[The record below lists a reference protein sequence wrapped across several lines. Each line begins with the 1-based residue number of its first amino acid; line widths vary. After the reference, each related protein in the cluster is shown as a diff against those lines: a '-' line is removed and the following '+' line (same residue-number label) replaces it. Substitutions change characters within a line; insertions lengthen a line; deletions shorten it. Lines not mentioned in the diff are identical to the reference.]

1 MKKTKTLLS
10 ILLAVAV
17 MLTVMAI
24 PAFAATEVNPAEA
37 VAFHIATDKEAY
49 TSGEEMKV
57 SINLKNNNPF
67 PIRNIV
73 LKEIVSD
80 GFALTSAS
88 ADLTLGA
95 LAAGET
101 LTATYT
107 LGIAPNNSAMVFT
120 ILIVLGVVAI
130 LAVIAMLVLI
140 ARKKNHAKM
149 AATPVLGLVLTL
161 SLLSALPFV
170 AFAQDAAKTYTA
182 ASSVEILVD
191 NKDAVLS
198 ARLEYSVLED
208 DLIPKYT
215 VSFNTD
221 GGSEIAPV
229 EIEEGQLLTAP
240 EVPVKD
246 GFIFTGWF
254 VNEEHSERFLF
265 EETKVTSDMTLYA
278 DWVAGDI
285 DTFVAE
291 YIARQIDIVFYPG
304 DHAGHVTHNVGL
316 PVELEGV
323 PDVSIKWVSSSD
335 YIKADG
341 TVTRPDGEDQ
351 KVTLTVCVERNNA
364 KYEHQHELTVI
375 HKNDR
380 DTDTIQNSSV
390 IDIENMNPDGDL
402 EISYNDD
409 KSQVTSIEGKYSEIV
424 VENADDAL
432 DVLQGIR
439 TIIGMADPYAE
450 LNLLVVNSDEYG
462 AEYTFAQLYNGY
474 DVYSR
479 RITVSAD
486 ANGVTDS
493 LGSGVY
499 PTEKLAA
506 VDTFVAISKTEA
518 EMLAA
523 RKYGGECKAFPDAT
537 AMVYFTINEYE
548 ENPVFAYSVSVSG
561 DSSEGNYVEATVFI
575 DSRSGS
581 IIYINS
587 NVTGASADT
596 GSGKNEHGEKVTFP
610 IAFTW
615 TDWYFF
621 YMEDLER
628 EIQMY
633 DHVLFTDF
641 RIGSELNWWTDETA
655 ISAYTNII
663 KTYDWYMNTLGH
675 TSVDGNGLDLKVI
688 VHDDEYYENAYWRG
702 SDSTLHFCDNLP
714 FSKLDTTASGA
725 LDVVAH
731 EFTHGVFQYA
741 TGGVPYSNA
750 TGAINEGYADVFG
763 CLIDGDWLIG
773 EDWRALR
780 DAADPTA
787 YNAPDKLSST
797 FYIPYTAAPTE
808 ENDYGGVHTNSSLVY
823 HAAYLM
829 NKYGLSKE
837 TLAKVW
843 YKSLKLG
850 YDATS
855 DYYTVRRNVLKA
867 ARKMNLDEESVVI
880 IKKAFDEVEIYGARG
895 TISGKVTDVFNN
907 PIVGAEVTF
916 AHNGVVVHTT
926 QTDAAGSYSAFLDA
940 QNYTVT
946 ISADDYVTYVA
957 VSEALEEETTT
968 LNAMLVKAG
977 RGTVSGTVVSAT
989 SAMTISDVTL
999 NVRSGLNM
1007 KTGSVV
1013 KTGMSNAHGAFIFE
1027 LEAGYYTI
1035 EMLCDGYTT
1044 GYVNVLV
1051 NNGDSVVANG
1061 SLSPI
1066 MTSSTYRVVLTWG
1079 RNPEDL
1085 DSHLIGQA
1093 ADGSTYH
1100 VNYSNKHAYNYSGR
1114 EVANLDVDD
1123 TTSYGPETTTF
1134 IVETTGTY
1142 EFIVH
1147 RYSSYGSLPDSGA
1160 TVEVY
1165 NGTRLIAKY
1174 AVDSTQ
1180 SDSCEYWEVFTIENG
1195 IFKTINEMS

>member
-10 ILLAVAV
+10 ILLAVVVMLAV
-17 MLTVMAI
+17 MAV
-24 PAFAATEVNPAEA
+24 PAFAAAEANPAEA
-37 VAFHIATDKEAY
+37 VDFNITTDKEEY
-49 TSGEEMKV
+49 TSGEEIKV
-57 SINLKNNNPF
+57 SVNLENKNQF

-73 LKEIVSD
+73 LKEIVSG
-80 GFALTSAS
+80 GFELDSATSN
-88 ADLTLGA
+88 LTLGT

-101 LTATYT
+101 MSATYK
-107 LGIAPNNSAMVFT
+107 LGIVSSDNSMFLT
-120 ILIVLGVVAI
+120 ILIVGAI
-130 LAVIAMLVLI
+130 LVIAVIATIVFVVIKKKKAKAAATSTLCLVL
-140 ARKKNHAKM
+140 M
-149 AATPVLGLVLTL
+149 L
-161 SLLSALPFV
+161 SLLPMLPV
-170 AFAQDAAKTYTA
+170 GVFAQGATKNYSAEST
-182 ASSVEILVD
+182 VEIKVD
-191 NKDAVLS
+191 GKEAVLK
-198 ARLEYSVLED
+198 AELEYSVLED
-208 DLIPKYT
+208 DLITKHT

-221 GGSEIAPV
+221 GGTEIAPV
-229 EIEEGQLLTAP
+229 EVEDGQLLTAP
-240 EVPVKD
+240 EAPVKD

-254 VNEEHSERFLF
+254 VSEEHSERFLF

-278 DWVAGDI
+278 DWVAGDV

-291 YIARQIDIVFYPG
+291 YIARQIDIVFYQG
-304 DHAGHVTHNVGL
+304 DNADYVTHNIGL

-323 PDVSIKWVSSSD
+323 SDVSIKWTSSSD

-351 KVTLTVCVERNNA
+351 KVTLTVCVERNDA
-364 KYEHQHELTVI
+364 KYEHKHELTVI

-432 DVLQGIR
+432 DALQGIH
-439 TIIGMADPYAE
+439 TIVGITDPYNE
-450 LNLLVVNSDEYG
+450 LKLLVVNSDEYG
-462 AEYTFAQLYNGY
+462 AEYTFAQVYNGY

-486 ANGVTDS
+486 ASGVTDS
-493 LGSGVY
+493 LGSGAY
-499 PTEKLAA
+499 PTGKLAA
-506 VDTFVAISKTEA
+506 VDTTVTISKADAEA
-518 EMLAA
+518 LAEN
-523 RKYGGECKAFPDAT
+523 KYGGECKVVADST
-537 AMVYFTINEYE
+537 TMVYFTINEYE

-561 DSSEGNYVEATVFI
+561 DNSEGKYVEATIFI
-575 DSRSGS
+575 DSKNGD
-581 IIYINS
+581 IIYVNS
-587 NVTGASADT
+587 NGTGASADT
-596 GSGKNEHGEKVTFP
+596 GSGKNEQGDKVTFP

-633 DHVLFTDF
+633 DQILFMDF

-663 KTYDWYMNTLGH
+663 KTYDWYKNTLGRE
-675 TSVDGNGLDLKVI
+675 SVDGNGLDLKVV
-688 VHDDEYYENAYWRG
+688 VHDDSYYENAFWRG
-702 SDSTLHFCDNLP
+702 SDSTLHFCDNSP
-714 FSKLDTTASGA
+714 SNKNDVTTSGA

-731 EFTHGVFQYA
+731 EFTHGVFQYI

-750 TGAINEGYADVFG
+750 PGAINEGYADIFG
-763 CLIDGDWLIG
+763 CLVEGDWQIG
-773 EDWRALR
+773 EDWQTLR
-780 DAADPTA
+780 DASNPTA
-787 YNAPDKLSST
+787 YNAPDKLSSP
-797 FYIPYTAAPTE
+797 FYIDYTVDSSD
-808 ENDYGGVHTNSSLVY
+808 NGGVHTNSSLVY
-823 HAAYLM
+823 HTAYLM
-829 NKYGLSKE
+829 NKYGMSRE

-843 YKSLKLG
+843 YKSLSMG

-855 DYYTVRRNVLKA
+855 DFYTVRRNVLKA
-867 ARKMNLDEESVVI
+867 AKKMNLGEESIVI
-880 IKKAFDEVEIYGARG
+880 IKKAFDEVEIFGARG
-895 TISGKVTDVFNN
+895 TITGKVTDVAGN

-916 AHNGVVVHTT
+916 EHNGVVVHTT
-926 QTDAAGSYSAFLDA
+926 KTDEAGTYSALLDS
-940 QNYTVT
+940 QNYSVT
-946 ISADDYVTYVA
+946 ISANDYVTYVA
-957 VSEALEEETTT
+957 VSEVVEEETVT
-968 LNAMLVKAG
+968 LNATLVKEG
-977 RGTVSGTVVSAT
+977 NGTVKGTVVSAT

-1007 KTGSVV
+1007 KTGTVV
-1013 KTGMSNAHGAFIFE
+1013 KTGKSNASGAFAFE

-1051 NNGDSVVANG
+1051 NSGEAVVANG

-1079 RNPEDL
+1079 RSPEDL

-1100 VNYSNKHAYNYSGR
+1100 VYYSDKHAYNNSGR

-1134 IVETTGTY
+1134 IVETTGKY

-1174 AVDSTQ
+1174 TVDSTQ
-1180 SDSCEYWEVFTIENG
+1180 SDSYRYWEVFTIENG

>member
-1 MKKTKTLLS
+1 MKQTKALLS

-17 MLTVMAI
+17 MFAVMAV
-24 PAFAATEVNPAEA
+24 PAFAAEEVNPAEA
-37 VAFHIATDKEAY
+37 VAFHIAADKEAY
-49 TSGEEMKV
+49 TSGEEIKV
-57 SINLKNNNPF
+57 SVTLKNDNPF

-80 GFALTSAS
+80 GFALSSAS

-95 LAAGET
+95 LDAGET

-107 LGIAPNNSAMVFT
+107 LGIAPNNSAIVFT
-120 ILIVLGVVAI
+120 ILIVLGVVAL
-130 LAVIAMLVLI
+130 LAVIAALVLL
-140 ARKKNHAKM
+140 ARKKKPTKTAVT
-149 AATPVLGLVLTL
+149 AVLGLVLVL
-161 SLLSALPFV
+161 SLLSAFPFV
-170 AFAQDAAKTYTA
+170 AFAQGAAKNYVAESA
-182 ASSVEILVD
+182 AAITVD
-191 NKDAVLS
+191 DKEAVLR
-198 ARLEYSVLED
+198 ARLAYSVLED
-208 DLIPKYT
+208 DLIPKHT

-221 GGSEIAPV
+221 GGSEIAAV
-229 EIEEGQLLTAP
+229 EVEDGQLLIAP
-240 EVPVKD
+240 EDPVKN
-246 GFIFTGWF
+246 GFLFTGWF
-254 VNEEHSERFLF
+254 VNEERSERFLF
-265 EETKVTSDMTLYA
+265 EETAVTGDMTLYA

-304 DHAGHVTHNVGL
+304 DNADYVTHNVGL
-316 PVELEGV
+316 PVEIDGV
-323 PDVSIKWVSSSD
+323 SDVSITWSSSSD
-335 YIKADG
+335 YIQADG

-364 KYEHQHELTVI
+364 KYEHRHTLTVI

-380 DTDTIQNSSV
+380 DTDTIQDSSV

-402 EISYNDD
+402 EISYNDN
-409 KSQVTSIEGKYSEIV
+409 KTQVTSIEGKYSEIV

-432 DVLQGIR
+432 DVLQGIH
-439 TIIGMADPYAE
+439 TIVGIDDPYTE
-450 LNLLVVNSDEYG
+450 LKLLVVASDEYG
-462 AEYTFAQLYNGY
+462 AEYTFAQMYNGY

-493 LGSGVY
+493 LGSGAY
-499 PTEKLAA
+499 PTEKLAS
-506 VDTFVAISKTEA
+506 VDTTVTISKSEA
-518 EMLAA
+518 ENLAE
-523 RKYGGECKAFPDAT
+523 RMYGGECKVIPDAT
-537 AMVYFTINEYE
+537 AMVYFTINAYE
-548 ENPVFAYSVSVSG
+548 EDPVFAYSVSVSG
-561 DSSEGNYVEATVFI
+561 DNSEGKYVEATVFI
-575 DSRSGS
+575 DSRNGD
-581 IIYINS
+581 ILYVNNNI
-587 NVTGASADT
+587 TAASADT
-596 GSGKNEHGEKVTFP
+596 GSGKTEHGEQVTFP

-633 DHVLFTDF
+633 DQFFFANF

-655 ISAYTNII
+655 ISAYTNVI
-663 KTYDWYMNTLGH
+663 KTYDWYKNTLDH
-675 TSVDGNGLDLKVI
+675 ESVDGSGLDLKVI
-688 VHDDEYYENAYWRG
+688 VHDGTYFGNAFWRG
-702 SDSTLHFCDNLP
+702 KDNTLHFCDNRP
-714 FSKLDTTASGA
+714 FSSLNATTAGA

-750 TGAINEGYADVFG
+750 PGAIDEGYADIFG
-763 CLIDGDWLIG
+763 CLVDGDWQIG
-773 EDWRALR
+773 EDWQTIR
-780 DAADPTA
+780 DASNPTA
-787 YNAPDKLSST
+787 YNAPDKLSSP
-797 FYIPYTAAPTE
+797 FYIDYTVDSSD
-808 ENDYGGVHTNSSLVY
+808 NGGVHTNSSLVY

-829 NKYGLSKE
+829 HQYGMSKE

-843 YKSLKLG
+843 YRSLRLG

-855 DYYTVRRNVLKA
+855 DFYTVRRNVLKA
-867 ARKMNLDEESVVI
+867 ARKINLDEESIVI

-895 TISGKVTDVFNN
+895 TISGKVTDVSGT

-916 AHNGVVVHTT
+916 AHNGVVIHTT
-926 QTDAAGSYSAFLDA
+926 QTDEAGSYAALLDA

-946 ISADDYVTYVA
+946 IRVDDYVTYVA
-957 VSEALEEETTT
+957 VSEVVEDETVT
-968 LNAMLVKAG
+968 LNAILVKAG
-977 RGTVSGTVVSAT
+977 SGAVTGTVVSAT
-989 SAMTISDVTL
+989 SAMTISDVTW

-1007 KTGSVV
+1007 KTGAIV
-1013 KTGMSNAHGAFIFE
+1013 KTGKSDSFGAFIFE
-1027 LEAGYYTI
+1027 IEAGYYTI
-1035 EMLCDGYTT
+1035 ELLCDGYTT
-1044 GYVNVLV
+1044 GYINVLV
-1051 NNGDSVVANG
+1051 NNGETVVANG

-1066 MTSSTYRVVLTWG
+1066 MTSNTYRVVLTWG

-1085 DSHLIGQA
+1085 DSHLLGET
-1093 ADGSTYH
+1093 ADGSSYH
-1100 VNYSNKHAYNYSGR
+1100 VFYADRYAYNTSGR

-1142 EFIVH
+1142 TFFVH
-1147 RYSSYGSLPDSGA
+1147 RYSSDGSLPDSGA

-1174 AVDSTQ
+1174 TVDSTQ
-1180 SDSCEYWEVFTIENG
+1180 SDSCRYWDVFTIENG
-1195 IFKTINEMS
+1195 IFKTVNEMS

>member
-1 MKKTKTLLS
+1 MKKTKVLLGV
-10 ILLAVAV
+10 LLAFVVLFAV
-17 MLTVMAI
+17 MVI
-24 PAFAATEVNPAEA
+24 PAMAAVETNPSEM
-37 VAFHIATDKEAY
+37 VKFDIATDKEEY
-49 TSGEEMKV
+49 TSEEEIKV
-57 SINLKNNNPF
+57 SVNLENKNKF

-73 LKEIVSD
+73 LKEITAE
-80 GFALTSAS
+80 GFEISNATSN
-88 ADLTLGA
+88 LTLGA

-101 LTATYT
+101 MSATYT
-107 LGIAPNNSAMVFT
+107 LGIEPGNSSVLFT
-120 ILIVLGVVAI
+120 VLVVA
-130 LAVIAMLVLI
+130 AVIAALVVIAIIVFVILKKKKAKASVTSAVCLLLLLTML
-140 ARKKNHAKM
+140 
-149 AATPVLGLVLTL
+149 PTL
-161 SLLSALPFV
+161 PIGV
-170 AFAQDAAKTYTA
+170 FAQDTTKAYSAM
-182 ASSVEILVD
+182 SSVEIKVD
-191 NKDAVLS
+191 GKDAVLN
-198 ARLEYSVLED
+198 AELEYYVLED
-208 DLIPKYT
+208 DLTPRHT

-229 EIEEGQLLTAP
+229 EVEDGQPLAVP

-254 VNEEHSERFLF
+254 VNEEHSERFIF
-265 EETKVTSDMTLYA
+265 EETKVTGDMTLYA
-278 DWVAGDI
+278 DWVAGDV
-285 DTFVAE
+285 DAFVAE
-291 YIARQIDIVFYPG
+291 YIARQIDIVYHQG
-304 DHAGHVTHNVGL
+304 DNADYVTHNIGL

-323 PDVSIKWVSSSD
+323 SDVLISWASSSD
-335 YIKADG
+335 CINTDG
-341 TVTRPDGEDQ
+341 TVIRPEEDQ
-351 KVTLTVCVERNNA
+351 EVTLTVCVERNDA
-364 KYEHQHELTVI
+364 KYEHQHVLTVI

-380 DTDTIQNSSV
+380 DADTIQNSSV

-402 EISYNDD
+402 EISYNSD

-432 DVLQGIR
+432 DALRGIH
-439 TIIGMADPYAE
+439 TIVGITDPYNE
-450 LNLLVVNSDEYG
+450 LKLLVVNSDEYG
-462 AEYTFAQLYNGY
+462 AEYTFAQVYNGY

-486 ANGVTDS
+486 ASGVTDS
-493 LGSGVY
+493 LGSGAY
-499 PTEKLAA
+499 PTGKLAV
-506 VDTFVAISKTEA
+506 VDTTVTISKEDAEA
-518 EMLAA
+518 LAEN
-523 RKYGGECKAFPDAT
+523 KYGGECKVVTGST

-561 DSSEGNYVEATVFI
+561 DNSEGKYVEATVFI
-575 DSRSGS
+575 DSKNGD
-581 IIYINS
+581 IIYVNS

-596 GSGKNEHGEKVTFP
+596 GSGKNEQGDKVTFP

-621 YMEDLER
+621 YMQDLER

-633 DHVLFTDF
+633 DQILFMDF
-641 RIGSELNWWTDETA
+641 RIGSEFNWWTDETA

-663 KTYDWYMNTLGH
+663 KTYDWYKNTLGRE
-675 TSVDGNGLDLKVI
+675 SVDGNGLDLKVV
-688 VHDDEYYENAYWRG
+688 VHDDSYYENAFWRG
-702 SDSTLHFCDNLP
+702 SDSTLHFCDNSP
-714 FSKLDTTASGA
+714 SNKNDVTTSGA

-731 EFTHGVFQYA
+731 EFTHGVFQYI

-750 TGAINEGYADVFG
+750 PGAINEGYADIFG
-763 CLIDGDWLIG
+763 CLVEGDWQIG
-773 EDWRALR
+773 EDWKTLR
-780 DAADPTA
+780 DASNPTA
-787 YNAPDKLSST
+787 YSAPDKLSSP
-797 FYIPYTAAPTE
+797 FYIDYTVDSSD
-808 ENDYGGVHTNSSLVY
+808 NGGVHTNSSLVY

-829 NKYGLSKE
+829 NKYGMSKE
-837 TLAKVW
+837 VLAKVW
-843 YKSLKLG
+843 YKSLSMG

-855 DYYTVRRNVLKA
+855 DFHTVRRNVLKA
-867 ARKMNLDEESVVI
+867 AKKMNLEEDSIVI

-895 TISGKVTDVFNN
+895 TITGKVTDVAGN

-916 AHNGVVVHTT
+916 EHNGVVVHTT
-926 QTDAAGSYSAFLDA
+926 KTDEAGTYSALLDS
-940 QNYTVT
+940 QNYSVT
-946 ISADDYVTYVA
+946 ISANDYVTYVA
-957 VSEALEEETTT
+957 VSEVAEEETVT
-968 LNAMLVKAG
+968 LNATLVKEG
-977 RGTVSGTVVSAT
+977 NGTVKGTVVSAT

-1007 KTGSVV
+1007 KTGTVV
-1013 KTGMSNAHGAFIFE
+1013 KTGKSNASGEFTFE

-1051 NNGDSVVANG
+1051 NSGEAVVANG

-1079 RNPEDL
+1079 RSPEDL

-1100 VNYSNKHAYNYSGR
+1100 VYYSDKHAYNNSGR

-1134 IVETTGTY
+1134 IVETTGKY

-1174 AVDSTQ
+1174 TVDSTQ
-1180 SDSCEYWEVFTIENG
+1180 SDSYRYWEVFTIENG

>member
-1 MKKTKTLLS
+1 MKETKTLLS
-10 ILLAVAV
+10 ILLAVVVMFAV
-17 MLTVMAI
+17 MVI
-24 PAFAATEVNPAEA
+24 PAFAATEANPSGA
-37 VAFHIATDKEAY
+37 VEFNIVTDKEEY
-49 TSGEEMKV
+49 TSGEEIKV
-57 SINLKNNNPF
+57 SVNLENKNQF

-73 LKEIVSD
+73 LKEIVSG
-80 GFALTSAS
+80 GFELDSATSN
-88 ADLTLGA
+88 LTLGT
-95 LAAGET
+95 LVAGET
-101 LTATYT
+101 MSATYT
-107 LGIAPNNSAMVFT
+107 LGIVPSDNSIFLT
-120 ILIVLGVVAI
+120 ILIVGAVVVF
-130 LAVIAMLVLI
+130 AVIATIIFVVLKKKKAKAAVTSAMCLVL
-140 ARKKNHAKM
+140 M
-149 AATPVLGLVLTL
+149 L
-161 SLLSALPFV
+161 SLIPALPV
-170 AFAQDAAKTYTA
+170 GVFAQDAAKNY
-182 ASSVEILVD
+182 SVESTVEIKVD
-191 NKDAVLS
+191 GKEAVLK
-198 ARLEYSVLED
+198 AELEYSVLED
-208 DLIPKYT
+208 DLITKHT

-221 GGSEIAPV
+221 GGSEIASV
-229 EIEEGQLLTAP
+229 EVEDGQLLTAP
-240 EVPVKD
+240 EAPNKD

-254 VNEEHSERFLF
+254 VNEDHSERFLF

-278 DWVAGDI
+278 DWVAGDV

-291 YIARQIDIVFYPG
+291 YIARQIDIVFYQG
-304 DHAGHVTHNVGL
+304 DNADYVTHNIGL

-323 PDVSIKWVSSSD
+323 SDVSIKWTSSSD

-351 KVTLTVCVERNNA
+351 KVTLTVCVERNDA
-364 KYEHQHELTVI
+364 KYEHKHELTVI

-432 DVLQGIR
+432 DALQGIH
-439 TIIGMADPYAE
+439 TIVGITDPYNE
-450 LNLLVVNSDEYG
+450 LKLLVVNSDEYG
-462 AEYTFAQLYNGY
+462 AEYTFAQVYNGY

-486 ANGVTDS
+486 ASGVTDS
-493 LGSGVY
+493 LGSGAY
-499 PTEKLAA
+499 PTGKLAA
-506 VDTFVAISKTEA
+506 IDTTVTISKADAEA
-518 EMLAA
+518 LAEN
-523 RKYGGECKAFPDAT
+523 KYGGECKVVADST
-537 AMVYFTINEYE
+537 TMVYFTINEYE

-561 DSSEGNYVEATVFI
+561 DTSEGKYVEATIFI
-575 DSRSGS
+575 DSKSGDL
-581 IIYINS
+581 IYVNS

-596 GSGKNEHGEKVTFP
+596 GSGKNEQGDKVTFP

-633 DHVLFTDF
+633 DQILFMDF

-663 KTYDWYMNTLGH
+663 KTYDWYKNTLGRE
-675 TSVDGNGLDLKVI
+675 SVDGNGLDLKVV
-688 VHDDEYYENAYWRG
+688 VHDDSYYENAFWRG
-702 SDSTLHFCDNLP
+702 SDSTLHFCDNSP
-714 FSKLDTTASGA
+714 SNKNDVTTSGA

-731 EFTHGVFQYA
+731 EFTHGVFQYI

-750 TGAINEGYADVFG
+750 PGAINEGYADIFG
-763 CLIDGDWLIG
+763 CLVEGDWQIG
-773 EDWRALR
+773 EDWQTLR
-780 DAADPTA
+780 DASNPTA
-787 YNAPDKLSST
+787 HNAPDKLSSP
-797 FYIPYTAAPTE
+797 FYIDYTVDSSD
-808 ENDYGGVHTNSSLVY
+808 NGGVHTNSSLVY

-829 NKYGLSKE
+829 NKYGMSRE

-843 YKSLKLG
+843 YKSLSMG

-855 DYYTVRRNVLKA
+855 DFYTVRRNVLKA
-867 ARKMNLDEESVVI
+867 AKKMNLGEESVVI

-895 TISGKVTDVFNN
+895 TITGKVTDVSGN
-907 PIVGAEVTF
+907 PIVGAEVAF
-916 AHNGVVVHTT
+916 EHNGVVVHTT
-926 QTDAAGSYSAFLDA
+926 KTNEAGTYSALLDS
-940 QNYTVT
+940 QNYSVT
-946 ISADDYVTYVA
+946 ISANDYVTYVA
-957 VSEALEEETTT
+957 VSEVVEEETVT
-968 LNAMLVKAG
+968 LNATLVKEG
-977 RGTVSGTVVSAT
+977 NGTVKGTVVSAT

-1007 KTGSVV
+1007 KTGTIV
-1013 KTGMSNAHGAFIFE
+1013 KTSKSNSSGAFTFE

-1051 NNGDSVVANG
+1051 NSGEAVVANG

-1079 RNPEDL
+1079 SSPEDL

-1100 VNYSNKHAYNYSGR
+1100 VYYSDKHAYNNSGR

-1134 IVETTGTY
+1134 IVETTGKY

-1147 RYSSYGSLPDSGA
+1147 RYSSRGSLPDSGA

-1174 AVDSTQ
+1174 TVDSTQ
-1180 SDSCEYWEVFTIENG
+1180 SDSYRYWEVFTIENG

>member
-10 ILLAVAV
+10 ILLAVVV
-17 MLTVMAI
+17 MLAVMAI
-24 PAFAATEVNPAEA
+24 PAFAATDVNPAEA
-37 VAFHIATDKEAY
+37 VEFNIATDKEEY
-49 TSGEEMKV
+49 TFGEEIKV
-57 SINLKNNNPF
+57 SVNLENKNQF

-73 LKEIVSD
+73 LKEIVSG
-80 GFALTSAS
+80 GFELDSATSN
-88 ADLTLGA
+88 LTLGT

-101 LTATYT
+101 MSVTYT
-107 LGIAPNNSAMVFT
+107 LGIVPSDNSIFLT
-120 ILIVLGVVAI
+120 ILIVGAVVVF
-130 LAVIAMLVLI
+130 AVIATIIFVVLKKKKAKAAVTSALCLVL
-140 ARKKNHAKM
+140 M
-149 AATPVLGLVLTL
+149 L
-161 SLLSALPFV
+161 SLIPTLPLGV
-170 AFAQDAAKTYTA
+170 FAQDAAKNYSAEST
-182 ASSVEILVD
+182 VEIKVD
-191 NKDAVLS
+191 GKEAVLK
-198 ARLEYSVLED
+198 AELEYSVLED
-208 DLIPKYT
+208 DLITKHT

-221 GGSEIAPV
+221 GGTEIAPV
-229 EIEEGQLLTAP
+229 EVEDGQLLTAP
-240 EVPVKD
+240 EAPVKD

-278 DWVAGDI
+278 DWFAGDV

-291 YIARQIDIVFYPG
+291 YIARQIDIVYHQG
-304 DHAGHVTHNVGL
+304 DNADYVTHNIGL

-323 PDVSIKWVSSSD
+323 SGVSIKWTSSSD

-351 KVTLTVCVERNNA
+351 KVTLTVCVERNDA
-364 KYEHQHELTVI
+364 KYEHKHELTVI

-432 DVLQGIR
+432 DALQGIH
-439 TIIGMADPYAE
+439 TIVGITDPYNE
-450 LNLLVVNSDEYG
+450 LKLLVVNSDEYG
-462 AEYTFAQLYNGY
+462 AEYTFAQVYNGY

-486 ANGVTDS
+486 ASGVTDS
-493 LGSGVY
+493 LGSGAY
-499 PTEKLAA
+499 PTGKLAA
-506 VDTFVAISKTEA
+506 VDTTVTISKVDAEA
-518 EMLAA
+518 LAEN
-523 RKYGGECKAFPDAT
+523 KYGGECKVVT
-537 AMVYFTINEYE
+537 ASTTMVYFTINEYE

-561 DSSEGNYVEATVFI
+561 DNSEGKYVEATIFI
-575 DSRSGS
+575 DSKNGD

-596 GSGKNEHGEKVTFP
+596 GSGKNEQGDEVTFP

-633 DHVLFTDF
+633 DQILFMDF

-663 KTYDWYMNTLGH
+663 KTYDWYKNTLGRE
-675 TSVDGNGLDLKVI
+675 SVDGNGLDLKVV
-688 VHDDEYYENAYWRG
+688 VHDDSYYENAFWRG
-702 SDSTLHFCDNLP
+702 SDSTLHFCDNSP
-714 FSKLDTTASGA
+714 SNKNDVTTSGA

-731 EFTHGVFQYA
+731 EFTHGVFQYI

-750 TGAINEGYADVFG
+750 PGAINEGYADIFG
-763 CLIDGDWLIG
+763 CLVEGDWQIG
-773 EDWRALR
+773 EDWQTLR
-780 DAADPTA
+780 DASIPTA
-787 YNAPDKLSST
+787 HSAPDKLSSP
-797 FYIPYTAAPTE
+797 FYIDYTVDSSD
-808 ENDYGGVHTNSSLVY
+808 NGGVHTNSSLVY

-829 NKYGLSKE
+829 NKYGMSNE

-843 YKSLKLG
+843 YKSLSMG

-855 DYYTVRRNVLKA
+855 DFYTVRRNVLKA
-867 ARKMNLDEESVVI
+867 AKKMNLGEESIVI

-895 TISGKVTDVFNN
+895 TITGKVTDVAGN

-916 AHNGVVVHTT
+916 EHNGVLVHTT
-926 QTDAAGSYSAFLDA
+926 KTDEAGTYSALLDS
-940 QNYTVT
+940 QNYSVT
-946 ISADDYVTYVA
+946 ISANDYVTYVA
-957 VSEALEEETTT
+957 VSEVVEEETVT
-968 LNAMLVKAG
+968 LNAMLVKEG
-977 RGTVSGTVVSAT
+977 SGTVKGTVVSAT

-1007 KTGSVV
+1007 KTGTIV
-1013 KTGMSNAHGAFIFE
+1013 KTGKSNASGAFTFE

-1051 NNGDSVVANG
+1051 NSGEAVVANG

-1079 RNPEDL
+1079 RSPEDL

-1100 VNYSNKHAYNYSGR
+1100 VYYSDKHAYNNSGR

-1134 IVETTGTY
+1134 IVETTGKY

-1147 RYSSYGSLPDSGA
+1147 RYSSRGSLPDSGA

-1174 AVDSTQ
+1174 TVDSTQ
-1180 SDSCEYWEVFTIENG
+1180 SDSYRYWEVFTIENG

>member
-10 ILLAVAV
+10 ILLAVVV
-17 MLTVMAI
+17 MLAVMAI
-24 PAFAATEVNPAEA
+24 PAFAATDVNPAEA
-37 VAFHIATDKEAY
+37 VEFNIATDKEEY
-49 TSGEEMKV
+49 TFGEEIKV
-57 SINLKNNNPF
+57 SVNLENKNQF

-73 LKEIVSD
+73 LKEIVSG
-80 GFALTSAS
+80 GFELDSATSN
-88 ADLTLGA
+88 LTLGT

-101 LTATYT
+101 MSVTYT
-107 LGIAPNNSAMVFT
+107 LGIVPSDNSIFLT
-120 ILIVLGVVAI
+120 ILIVGAVVVF
-130 LAVIAMLVLI
+130 AVIATIIFVVLKKKKAKAAVTSALCLVL
-140 ARKKNHAKM
+140 M
-149 AATPVLGLVLTL
+149 L
-161 SLLSALPFV
+161 SLIPTLPLGV
-170 AFAQDAAKTYTA
+170 FAQDAAKNYSAEST
-182 ASSVEILVD
+182 VEIKVD
-191 NKDAVLS
+191 GKEAVLK
-198 ARLEYSVLED
+198 AELEYSVLED
-208 DLIPKYT
+208 DLITKHT

-221 GGSEIAPV
+221 GGTEIAPV
-229 EIEEGQLLTAP
+229 EVEDGQLLTAP
-240 EVPVKD
+240 EAPVKD

-278 DWVAGDI
+278 DWFAGDV

-291 YIARQIDIVFYPG
+291 YIARQIDIVYHQG
-304 DHAGHVTHNVGL
+304 DNADYVTHNIGL

-323 PDVSIKWVSSSD
+323 SGVSIKWTSSSD

-351 KVTLTVCVERNNA
+351 KVTLTVCVERNDA
-364 KYEHQHELTVI
+364 KYEHKHELTVI

-432 DVLQGIR
+432 DALQGIH
-439 TIIGMADPYAE
+439 TIVGITDPYNE
-450 LNLLVVNSDEYG
+450 LKLLVVNSDEYG
-462 AEYTFAQLYNGY
+462 AEYTFAQVYNGY

-486 ANGVTDS
+486 ASGVTDS
-493 LGSGVY
+493 LGSGAY
-499 PTEKLAA
+499 PTGKLAA
-506 VDTFVAISKTEA
+506 VDTTVTISKVDAEA
-518 EMLAA
+518 LAEN
-523 RKYGGECKAFPDAT
+523 KYGGECKVVT
-537 AMVYFTINEYE
+537 ASTTMVYFTINEYE

-561 DSSEGNYVEATVFI
+561 DNSEGKYVEATIFI
-575 DSRSGS
+575 DSKNGD

-596 GSGKNEHGEKVTFP
+596 GSGKNEQGDEVTFP

-633 DHVLFTDF
+633 DQILFMDF

-663 KTYDWYMNTLGH
+663 KTYDWYKNTLGRE
-675 TSVDGNGLDLKVI
+675 SVDGNGLDLKVV
-688 VHDDEYYENAYWRG
+688 VHDDSYYENAFWRG
-702 SDSTLHFCDNLP
+702 SDSTLHFCDNSP
-714 FSKLDTTASGA
+714 SNKNDVTTSGA

-731 EFTHGVFQYA
+731 EFTHGVFQYI

-750 TGAINEGYADVFG
+750 PGAINEGYADIFG
-763 CLIDGDWLIG
+763 CLVEGDWQIG
-773 EDWRALR
+773 EDWQTLR
-780 DAADPTA
+780 DASNPTA
-787 YNAPDKLSST
+787 HSAPDKLSSP
-797 FYIPYTAAPTE
+797 FYIDYTVDSSD
-808 ENDYGGVHTNSSLVY
+808 NGGVHTNSSLVY

-829 NKYGLSKE
+829 NKYGMSNE

-843 YKSLKLG
+843 YKSLSMG

-855 DYYTVRRNVLKA
+855 DFYTVRRNVLKA
-867 ARKMNLDEESVVI
+867 AKKMNLGEESIVI

-895 TISGKVTDVFNN
+895 TITGKVTDVAGN

-916 AHNGVVVHTT
+916 EHNGVLVHTT
-926 QTDAAGSYSAFLDA
+926 KTDEAGTYSALLDS
-940 QNYTVT
+940 QNYSVT
-946 ISADDYVTYVA
+946 ISANDYVTYVA
-957 VSEALEEETTT
+957 VSEVVEEETVT
-968 LNAMLVKAG
+968 LNAMLVKEG
-977 RGTVSGTVVSAT
+977 SGTVKGTVVSAT

-1007 KTGSVV
+1007 KTGTIV
-1013 KTGMSNAHGAFIFE
+1013 KTGKSNASGAFTFE

-1051 NNGDSVVANG
+1051 NSGEAVVANG

-1079 RNPEDL
+1079 RSPEDL

-1100 VNYSNKHAYNYSGR
+1100 VYYSDKHAYNNSGR

-1134 IVETTGTY
+1134 IVETTGKY

-1147 RYSSYGSLPDSGA
+1147 RYSSRGSLPDSGA

-1174 AVDSTQ
+1174 TVDSTQ
-1180 SDSCEYWEVFTIENG
+1180 SDSYRYWEVFTIENG

>member
-10 ILLAVAV
+10 ILLAVVVMLAV
-17 MLTVMAI
+17 MAV
-24 PAFAATEVNPAEA
+24 PAFAAAEANPAEA
-37 VAFHIATDKEAY
+37 VDFNITTDKEEY
-49 TSGEEMKV
+49 TSGEEIKV
-57 SINLKNNNPF
+57 SVNLENKNQF

-73 LKEIVSD
+73 LKEIVSG
-80 GFALTSAS
+80 GFELDSATSN
-88 ADLTLGA
+88 LTLGT

-101 LTATYT
+101 MSATYK
-107 LGIAPNNSAMVFT
+107 LGIVSSDNSMFLT
-120 ILIVLGVVAI
+120 ILIVGAI
-130 LAVIAMLVLI
+130 LVIAVIATIVFVVIKKKKAKAAATSTLCLVL
-140 ARKKNHAKM
+140 M
-149 AATPVLGLVLTL
+149 L
-161 SLLSALPFV
+161 SLLPMLPV
-170 AFAQDAAKTYTA
+170 GVFAQGATKNYSAEST
-182 ASSVEILVD
+182 VEIKVD
-191 NKDAVLS
+191 GKEAVLK
-198 ARLEYSVLED
+198 AELEYSVLED
-208 DLIPKYT
+208 DLITKHT

-221 GGSEIAPV
+221 GGTEIAPV
-229 EIEEGQLLTAP
+229 EVEDGQLLTAP
-240 EVPVKD
+240 EAPVKD

-254 VNEEHSERFLF
+254 VSEEHSERFLF

-278 DWVAGDI
+278 DWVAGDV

-291 YIARQIDIVFYPG
+291 YIARQIDIVFYQG
-304 DHAGHVTHNVGL
+304 DNADYVTHNIGL

-323 PDVSIKWVSSSD
+323 SDVSIKWTSSSD

-351 KVTLTVCVERNNA
+351 KVTLTVCVERNDA
-364 KYEHQHELTVI
+364 KYEHKHELTVI

-402 EISYNDD
+402 EISYNGD
-409 KSQVTSIEGKYSEIV
+409 KTQVTSIEGKYSEIV

-432 DVLQGIR
+432 DALQGIH
-439 TIIGMADPYAE
+439 TIVGITDPYNE
-450 LNLLVVNSDEYG
+450 LKLLVVNSDEYG
-462 AEYTFAQLYNGY
+462 AEYTFAQVYNGY

-486 ANGVTDS
+486 ASGVTDS
-493 LGSGVY
+493 LGSGAY
-499 PTEKLAA
+499 PTGKLAA
-506 VDTFVAISKTEA
+506 VDTTVTISKADAEA
-518 EMLAA
+518 LAEN
-523 RKYGGECKAFPDAT
+523 KYGGECKVVADST
-537 AMVYFTINEYE
+537 TMVYFTINEYE

-561 DSSEGNYVEATVFI
+561 DNSEGKYVEATIFI
-575 DSRSGS
+575 DSKNGD
-581 IIYINS
+581 IIYVNS

-596 GSGKNEHGEKVTFP
+596 GSGKNEQGDKVTFP

-633 DHVLFTDF
+633 DQILFMDF

-663 KTYDWYMNTLGH
+663 KTYDWYKNTLGRE
-675 TSVDGNGLDLKVI
+675 SVDGNGLDLKVV
-688 VHDDEYYENAYWRG
+688 VHDDSYYENAFWRG
-702 SDSTLHFCDNLP
+702 SDSTLHFCDNSP
-714 FSKLDTTASGA
+714 SNKNDVTTSGA

-731 EFTHGVFQYA
+731 EFTHGVFQYI

-750 TGAINEGYADVFG
+750 PGAINEGYADIFG
-763 CLIDGDWLIG
+763 CLVEGDWQIG
-773 EDWRALR
+773 EDWQTLR
-780 DAADPTA
+780 DASNPTA
-787 YNAPDKLSST
+787 YNAPDKLSSP
-797 FYIPYTAAPTE
+797 FYIDYTVDSSD
-808 ENDYGGVHTNSSLVY
+808 NGGVHTNSSLVY
-823 HAAYLM
+823 HTAYLM
-829 NKYGLSKE
+829 NKYGMSRE

-843 YKSLKLG
+843 YKSLSMG

-855 DYYTVRRNVLKA
+855 DFYTVRRNVLKA
-867 ARKMNLDEESVVI
+867 AKKMNLGEESIVI
-880 IKKAFDEVEIYGARG
+880 IKKAFDEVEIFGARG
-895 TISGKVTDVFNN
+895 TITGKVTDVAGN

-916 AHNGVVVHTT
+916 EHNGVVVHTT
-926 QTDAAGSYSAFLDA
+926 KTDEAGTYSALLDS
-940 QNYTVT
+940 QNYSVT
-946 ISADDYVTYVA
+946 ISANDYVTYVA
-957 VSEALEEETTT
+957 VSEVVEEETVT
-968 LNAMLVKAG
+968 LNATLVKEG
-977 RGTVSGTVVSAT
+977 NGTVKGTVVSAT

-1007 KTGSVV
+1007 KTGTVV
-1013 KTGMSNAHGAFIFE
+1013 KTGKSNASGAFAFE

-1051 NNGDSVVANG
+1051 NSGEAVVANG

-1079 RNPEDL
+1079 RSPEDL

-1100 VNYSNKHAYNYSGR
+1100 VYYSDKHAYNNSGR

-1134 IVETTGTY
+1134 IVETTGKY

-1174 AVDSTQ
+1174 TVDSTQ
-1180 SDSCEYWEVFTIENG
+1180 SDSYRYWEVFTIENG